1 MEHNKSMSDKYLGF
15 SPHLP
20 FSIGWT
26 LLLWLIPG
34 LTASM
39 EGAEKVIVERDG
51 FRQSVTVEELKNI
64 ADEGI
69 IPISLRS
76 YAQSLTLLQKAKIRD
91 ALKVNL
97 PISSKQIEGFLSTEF
112 GGRMVNLFASATPA
126 PDGNSQAAVVQAL
139 YEGSKAPEG
148 LSIISFIQAYPQSNL
163 EIDLERILRILGN
176 FNAAFWQTQ
185 AFMAEITPQL
195 EVETP
200 QLDLPFDPTQP
211 GEYEV
216 QTTDYLWLDEGR
228 DRFSAALRAEHE
240 VLPTGDRLIPVTLYQ
255 STGAT
260 VDKPL
265 VVFSHGL
272 GSVNY
277 DLRYLAQHLASHG
290 YVVAALEHPGSNET
304 HIKEGI
310 WQWLTDDVPIIK
322 PEEFLE
328 RPRDVSF
335 VLDKLATLNQSDEF
349 LQGKL
354 ATDNVLIV
362 GYSLGG
368 STALTV
374 AGGELQIDYLRERCP
389 KLTLVFS
396 LGENAQCFAKDLPED
411 SYQLRDERIKAAI
424 ALSPTTSLL
433 FGDTGLEKI
442 AVPTL
447 IAASSADKTT
457 PALTEQVV
465 AFERILQPKW
475 LAAFVSGTHLSVK
488 DPSTTTDQIT
498 NPDTIYT
505 GGEVVGD
512 EAVEVRDYV
521 KAITLAMAAQLTD
534 QGEEYQ
540 VFLTPTYAASAS
552 TARLPIRLVTEIPE
566 EAKAIIE
573 DILAEGDEPQTDL
586 R

>member
-1 MEHNKSMSDKYLGF
+1 MDYKEFRQYQHLRF
-15 SPHLP
+15 SLSHLR
-20 FSIGWT
+20 FAIGWT
-26 LLLWLIPG
+26 LLLWLTPG

-51 FRQSVTVEELKNI
+51 FRQSITVEELQNI

-69 IPISLRS
+69 IPFSLRS

-97 PISSKQIEGFLSTEF
+97 PISSSQIESFLSTEF
-112 GGRMVNLFASATPA
+112 GVRMVDLFASVTPV
-126 PDGNSQAAVVQAL
+126 PNGNSQAAVVQAL
-139 YEGSKAPEG
+139 YEGTKAPEG

-163 EIDLERILRILGN
+163 EIDLEKSLRILGN

-185 AFMAEITPQL
+185 AFMAEISPQL

-200 QLDLPFDPTQP
+200 SLDLPFDPTQP
-211 GEYEV
+211 GKYEV
-216 QTTDYLWLDEGR
+216 RTTDYLWLDEGR
-228 DRFSAALRAEHE
+228 
-240 VLPTGDRLIPVTLYQ
+240 DRLIPVTLYQ

-260 VDKPL
+260 INKPL
-265 VVFSHGL
+265 IVFSHGL

-310 WQWLTDDVPIIK
+310 WPWLTDNVPIIE

-335 VLDKLATLNQSDEF
+335 VLDKLETLNQSDEF

-354 ATDNVLIV
+354 ATDNVLMV

-368 STALTV
+368 STALTL

-389 KLTLVFS
+389 KLNLVFS
-396 LGENAQCFAKDLPED
+396 LGENAQCFAKDIPED

-433 FGDTGLEKI
+433 FGETGLEKI

-465 AFERILQPKW
+465 AFERILKPKW

-512 EAVEVRDYV
+512 EAVEIRNYV
-521 KAITLAMAAQLTD
+521 KAITLAMAAKLTD

-540 VFLTPTYAASAS
+540 VFLTPEYAASAS

-573 DILAEGDEPQTDL
+573 DILAEGE
-586 R
+586 